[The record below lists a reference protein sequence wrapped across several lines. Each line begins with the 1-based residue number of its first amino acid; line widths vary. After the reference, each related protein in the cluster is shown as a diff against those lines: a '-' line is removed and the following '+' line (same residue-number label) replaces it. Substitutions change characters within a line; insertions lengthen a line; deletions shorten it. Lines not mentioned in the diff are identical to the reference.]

1 MNLTWLQ
8 KQAGGKAS
16 EDRAVREAKST
27 QQEAEGKVRPRKA
40 KVEGSYR
47 RRKIWKKRERRQKI
61 SRRGQQC

>member
-1 MNLTWLQ
+1 MNLTCLQ

>member
-1 MNLTWLQ
+1 MNLTCLQ

-47 RRKIWKKRERRQKI
+47 RKIWKKRERRQKI